1 MKWELHVHT
10 SETSR
15 CGRVSAEQGVKWYIE
30 KGYTGLVV
38 TDHYTE
44 KTLRDMPGTPEEK
57 VKTWMRGYECAR
69 DAGEKYGLRVLF
81 GVEVRLPAN
90 ANDFLIL
97 GAEPEFLFRNTDL
110 NLGTIERLY
119 KTVHDA
125 GALLIQ
131 AHPFRENKCFP
142 ENVEYLDGVEVF
154 NGTPRH
160 ENFNDRAL
168 AFAEMH
174 PYLIRTSGSD
184 FHRPVE
190 LATGG
195 IETDCDIQT
204 SAELC
209 KCLKDGAFVRIERPN
224 LEYIKGTDEE

>member
-15 CGRVSAEQGVKWYIE
+15 CGHVPAEQGVKWYVE

-57 VKTWMRGYECAR
+57 VKTWLHGYECACA
-69 DAGEKYGLRVLF
+69 AGEKYGLRVLF
-81 GVEVRLPAN
+81 GIEVRLPAN
-90 ANDFLIL
+90 SNDFLVL
-97 GAEPEFLFRNTDL
+97 GAEPEFLSRHTDL
-110 NLGTIERLY
+110 NQGTIEHLY
-119 KTVHDA
+119 ETVHSA

-131 AHPFRENKCFP
+131 AHPYREDKCYP
-142 ENVEYLDGVEVF
+142 ENPEYLDGVEVF

-160 ENFNDRAL
+160 ENFNGRAL
-168 AFAEMH
+168 EFAEKH
-174 PYLIRTSGSD
+174 PNLIRTSGSD

-195 IETDCDIQT
+195 IETDRDIQT
-204 SAELC
+204 GADLC
-209 KCLKDGAFVRIERPN
+209 QCLKDGAFTLIECPN
-224 LEYIKGTDEE
+224 LEYTGDEE